1 MQGIRIEDH
10 ATLAAT
16 RDHDTGTD
24 ASPMKTLD
32 HARPGGWHRQA
43 GAAPAAGPGEA
54 FRDLTPDAVVDAVE
68 SLGLRADGRVLAL
81 NSYEN
86 RVLRVGLEDAGAV
99 VAKFYRPA
107 RWSDAQIREEH
118 AFVAES
124 HEEGLSVV
132 PPLAFDGETL
142 HALHGLRFAL
152 FPVQGG
158 HAPEMDRAEVR
169 LALGETLGR
178 LHAVGARTPFR
189 HREAIDIDR
198 LGWTSLDTLLEGPW
212 IEPALRRSF
221 EDVGSALL
229 EAVEDAFD
237 ATGPTTGRRL
247 HGDLHPGN
255 VLWRDGRPHL
265 VDFDDARSGPA
276 VQDLWMLLDAD
287 PRRRERQLEEL
298 LAGYERFC
306 DFDQGELAL
315 IEALRA
321 LRIVHFHAWVA
332 RRWEDPA
339 FPAAFPQFA
348 DRTHWERVLGEW
360 REQLAL
366 LRGA

>member
-1 MQGIRIEDH
+1 MSGNAD
-10 ATLAAT
+10 
-16 RDHDTGTD
+16 
-24 ASPMKTLD
+24 
-32 HARPGGWHRQA
+32 
-43 GAAPAAGPGEA
+43 
-54 FRDLTPDAVVDAVE
+54 FRTLTPDAVVDAVE

-86 RVLRVGLEDAGAV
+86 RVLRVGLEDAAPV
-99 VAKFYRPA
+99 VAKFYRPV

-118 AFVAES
+118 AFVGEL
-124 HEEGLSVV
+124 HDEGLSVV
-132 PPLAFDGETL
+132 PPLAFAGKTL
-142 HALHGLRFAL
+142 HAHAGLRFAL

-178 LHAVGARTPFR
+178 LHAVGARMPFR
-189 HREAIDIDR
+189 HREVLSIDA
-198 LGWTSLDTLLEGPW
+198 LGWSSLDTLLEGPW
-212 IEPALRRSF
+212 IEPALHDSF
-221 EDVGSALL
+221 EDIGGALL

-237 ATGPTTGRRL
+237 AAGGFTTRRL

-265 VDFDDARSGPA
+265 VDFDDARAGPA

-287 PRRRERQLEEL
+287 RRRRDKQLTDL
-298 LAGYERFC
+298 MAGYGTFC
-306 DFDQGELAL
+306 DFDRGELAL
-315 IEALRA
+315 IEPLRA
-321 LRIVHFHAWVA
+321 LRIVHFHAWIA
-332 RRWEDPA
+332 RRWDDPA

-360 REQLAL
+360 REQLAV
-366 LRGA
+366 LREA

>member
-1 MQGIRIEDH
+1 MSGNAD
-10 ATLAAT
+10 
-16 RDHDTGTD
+16 
-24 ASPMKTLD
+24 
-32 HARPGGWHRQA
+32 
-43 GAAPAAGPGEA
+43 
-54 FRDLTPDAVVDAVE
+54 FRTLTPDAVVDAVE

-86 RVLRVGLEDAGAV
+86 RVLRVGLEDAAPV
-99 VAKFYRPA
+99 VAKFYRPV

-118 AFVAES
+118 AFVGEL
-124 HEEGLSVV
+124 HDEGLSVV
-132 PPLAFDGETL
+132 PPLAFAGKTL
-142 HALHGLRFAL
+142 HAHAGLRFAL

-178 LHAVGARTPFR
+178 LHAVGARMPFR
-189 HREAIDIDR
+189 HREVLSIDA
-198 LGWTSLDTLLEGPW
+198 LGWSSLDTLLEGPW
-212 IEPALRRSF
+212 IEPALHDSF
-221 EDVGSALL
+221 EDIGGALL

-237 ATGPTTGRRL
+237 AAGGFITRRL

-265 VDFDDARSGPA
+265 VDFDDARAGPA

-287 PRRRERQLEEL
+287 RRRRDKQLTDL
-298 LAGYERFC
+298 MAGYGTFC
-306 DFDQGELAL
+306 DFDRGELAL
-315 IEALRA
+315 IEPLRA
-321 LRIVHFHAWVA
+321 LRIVHFHAWIA
-332 RRWEDPA
+332 RRWDDPA

-360 REQLAL
+360 REQLAV
-366 LRGA
+366 LREA

>member
-1 MQGIRIEDH
+1 MSDFGALSPEAVI
-10 ATLAAT
+10 
-16 RDHDTGTD
+16 D
-24 ASPMKTLD
+24 AI
-32 HARPGGWHRQA
+32 
-43 GAAPAAGPGEA
+43 
-54 FRDLTPDAVVDAVE
+54 E

-86 RVLRVGLEDAGAV
+86 RVLRVGLEGAAPV

-118 AFVAES
+118 GFVRELFD
-124 HEEGLSVV
+124 EGLSVV
-132 PPLAFDGETL
+132 PPLAFAGDTL
-142 HALHGLRFAL
+142 HGHGALRFAV
-152 FPVQGG
+152 FPLQGG
-158 HAPEMDRAEVR
+158 HAPEMDRRDVR

-178 LHAVGARTPFR
+178 LHAVGARAPFA
-189 HREAIDIDR
+189 HREAIDVDG
-198 LGWTSLDTLLEGPW
+198 LGWASLDTLLDGPW
-212 IEPALRRSF
+212 IEPALRDSF

-229 EAVEDAFD
+229 DAVEDAFASAGD
-237 ATGPTTGRRL
+237 AATRRL

-276 VQDLWMLLDAD
+276 IQDLWMLLDAD
-287 PRRRERQLEEL
+287 KQRREKQLEDL
-298 LAGYERFC
+298 MAGYETFC
-306 DFDQGELAL
+306 DFDRGELAL

-332 RRWEDPA
+332 RRWDDPA
-339 FPAAFPQFA
+339 FPRAFPQFA

-360 REQLAL
+360 REQWATLQSA
-366 LRGA
+366 